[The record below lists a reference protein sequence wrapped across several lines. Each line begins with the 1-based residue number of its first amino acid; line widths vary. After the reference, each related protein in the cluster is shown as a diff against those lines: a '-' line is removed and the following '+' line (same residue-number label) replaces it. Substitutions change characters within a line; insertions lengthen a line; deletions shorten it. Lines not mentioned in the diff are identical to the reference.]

1 MFAALSKG
9 GHPDVLKQIPRR
21 CTEAS
26 VWTEGWEVADGQIH
40 ELFPEVLQLYEC
52 LETGINRGERGTAN
66 GSTWLEN
73 E

>member
-26 VWTEGWEVADGQIH
+26 VWTEGREVAIH
-40 ELFPEVLQLYEC
+40 ELFPEVLQLNEC
-52 LETGINRGERGTAN
+52 LEMGINRGERGRAN